1 MNKYIVKISPQAYRE
16 FAGIYKY
23 IAENLMALAASLR
36 ILTEIESTIFSLDM
50 LPYRG
55 AERKIGKY
63 ANKGYR
69 QLFVENYTIVYR
81 IDEMKKQIV
90 IVTVQYSPGNF

>member
-1 MNKYIVKISPQAYRE
+1 MA
-16 FAGIYKY
+16 
-23 IAENLMALAASLR
+23 AEASLR
-36 ILTEIESTIFSLDM
+36 IVTEIESVIFSLEM

-55 AERKIGKY
+55 AERKIGWY

-81 IDEMKKQIV
+81 IDEMIKQII
-90 IVTVQYSPGNF
+90 IVTVQHSLGNF